1 MSLPITNNV
10 TISNQNNNNLGTK
23 KTSIFL
29 NFKVSAINPTN
40 TTQNQ
45 AETPQISQTNISN
58 RLSTP
63 ASSLAIEPFN
73 MVTSSNK
80 NRDYFMGQITSLY
93 KKNNVE
99 LKDNLKTCINIMAT
113 RKSYIKNI
121 SVPRF
126 LSNVFFFMSEAFKKG
141 YNEIFNITDAFTY
154 MQCDKVN
161 IRGARIKSF
170 VDLTDKQVQ
179 ELAGSKDTY
188 RCLRFTNRKFEMS
201 FSNIKDFIESRR
213 DNNQRQ
219 VNIIYKIID
228 TSRIN
233 DSQKSIIKKHAENI
247 LGICHRKNIDIDT
260 NLQAVI
266 KNLCNLTKRTD
277 EYIIEVLNKI
287 HLFFECF
294 DDDNTVIDTSILTN
308 IFCYD
313 HGRTTNDLLA
323 SICNITDKQIQFIT
337 SCKSKYKILEPW
349 NCKGLPETAEIE
361 QRISQF
367 KNNNTNDK
375 SADISVGCS
384 NTQPI
389 DSQHIIIILGPEQTD
404 IDDISKEL
412 DRRMKVIIDNNT
424 SPDDL
429 FVAECLYSSSA
440 AINSQDTDD
449 NSTKVSTSYSNLQP
463 DIIDLINTENNKEDF
478 DNISKKIDDM
488 VKNIRNIPHKQTTND
503 NENSDEL
510 WNIVKELDDS
520 GTFTAMNPDAK
531 KPTFPSDK
539 TKTLNPKG
547 KDDIDAE
554 DLSEWFIRL
563 DDESNSLTKS
573 NTKRSLSLDSEKHRA
588 NKIPKNS

>member
-80 NRDYFMGQITSLY
+80 NRDYFMDQITSLY

-99 LKDNLKTCINIMAT
+99 LKDKFRTCVNIMQT
-113 RKSYIKNI
+113 RRGQIKNI

-126 LSNVFFFMSEAFKKG
+126 LSNVLLFMSEAFKKG
-141 YNEIFNITDAFTY
+141 YNEIFDITNTFTY
-154 MQCDKVN
+154 VRFDKVD
-161 IRGARIKSF
+161 IRGARIKNF

-188 RCLRFTNRKFEMS
+188 RVLRSTHRKPWMV

-233 DSQKSIIKKHAENI
+233 DSQKDIIRKDAKSIFE
-247 LGICHRKNIDIDT
+247 ICHRKNIDIDN
-260 NLQAVI
+260 NLQQII

-277 EYIIEVLNKI
+277 EYITEVLNKI
-287 HLFFECF
+287 YFFFACF
-294 DDDNTVIDTSILTN
+294 DDNNTIIDTSILTN
-308 IFCYD
+308 IVCYD
-313 HGRTTNDLLA
+313 YVTTNDLLA
-323 SICNITDKQIQFIT
+323 SICNITYTQIQFIT
-337 SCKSKYKILEPW
+337 SCNNKYKILEPW
-349 NCKGLPETAEIE
+349 NCKGFPKTAKIE

-375 SADISVGCS
+375 STDISVGCS
-384 NTQPI
+384 NTQPV
-389 DSQHIIIILGPEQTD
+389 DSQHTAIILDPKQTD
-404 IDDISKEL
+404 SDDISKEL

-588 NKIPKNS
+588 NKIPKHS